1 MEILVLYLH
10 DILYYIYCIYIYI
23 YILYIY
29 VYINIYHI
37 CVTTKLPT
45 QFQTFIKTLSPQ
57 SENY

>member
-10 DILYYIYCIYIYI
+10 DILYYIYCIYIY
-23 YILYIY
+23 YIY

-45 QFQTFIKTLSPQ
+45 QFQTFIKTLGPQ

>member
-10 DILYYIYCIYIYI
+10 DILYYIYCIYIY
-23 YILYIY
+23 YIY

-37 CVTTKLPT
+37 CETTKLPT
-45 QFQTFIKTLSPQ
+45 QFQTFIKTLGPQ